1 MNTPNPLMPQGSLPQ
16 PVKDKSTVKI
26 AVFTIV
32 AIHSVF
38 FAGLLMQGCKRDEPP
53 KSAGMKPGDTQA
65 APGEMPKPDLNYY
78 PPVQSDP
85 GASLT
90 NLSNGVAPNPLAN
103 VNVPPANQTYVPPSQ
118 PPVDIPPAT
127 TAGEAREHSIAR
139 GDTLAKIA
147 KANQVSIGELN
158 TANPGLDPRKLKIGQ
173 KLKIPASTKA
183 PSPSGGGIGF
193 TEPGKHEPAA
203 GAASVHQV
211 KAGETLTKIAKQHGV
226 SVKAMRSANGLKTD
240 QLHVNQKLKIPA
252 PAAAAAPKPDHT
264 PAPLTP
270 TNLSANPGGNTV
282 VR

>member
-1 MNTPNPLMPQGSLPQ
+1 MPQGSLPQ
-16 PVKDKSTVKI
+16 PAKDKSTVKI

-32 AIHSVF
+32 AIHAVF

-53 KSAGMKPGDTQA
+53 KAAAIKPGETLA
-65 APGEMPKPDLNYY
+65 ATGEQGKPDINYY
-78 PPVQSDP
+78 PPVQTDP

-90 NLSNGVAPNPLAN
+90 NLPSTVASNPLAN
-103 VNVPPANQTYVPPSQ
+103 VNVPPANPTYVPPAQ
-118 PPVDIPPAT
+118 PLVEIPPP
-127 TAGEAREHSIAR
+127 TAAAEAKEYSIAR

-147 KANQVSIGELN
+147 KANQISIGELN

-183 PSPSGGGIGF
+183 PSPSSGGIGLI
-193 TEPGKHEPAA
+193 EPGKNEPAA
-203 GAASVHQV
+203 GAAAVHQV
-211 KAGETLTKIAKQHGV
+211 KAGETLTKIARQHGV

-252 PAAAAAPKPDHT
+252 PAAAAALKPDHT
-264 PAPLTP
+264 PVPLTP